1 MSKRQVLIPISAY
14 ERIRS
19 RLDKS
24 QHDFEILC
32 WSANEVTHPDGSIV
46 ARSDFRPEIG
56 WIPID
61 LLFAGISE
69 GMSVP
74 DFLLFADALV
84 ECGTVEWVQSC
95 LAGADAPPLQKILSA
110 GIRLSNS
117 DSPNAGVAEY
127 TMAAIMNVVHGWG
140 ERADD
145 QRSARWNQKSWT
157 EINGGTWLIVGFGSI
172 GGEIAKRAR
181 PFGVHIVGARRTAT
195 DDGRADRMVTMDEL
209 GGVLPSAD
217 VVVVA
222 CPLTDQT
229 RGLVDKLFLDQ
240 MRNGSIL
247 VNVSRGP
254 VVDTGDLLEVLDA
267 GRSIRAILDVFD
279 IEPLEPTSPLWNH
292 EAVTL
297 TSHIAGAGSGITK
310 RGDDVFIEQLD
321 AYLAGRELRLEL
333 KP

>member
-1 MSKRQVLIPISAY
+1 MSKRQVLIPLTAY
-14 ERIRS
+14 ERIHS
-19 RLDKS
+19 RLES
-24 QHDFEILC
+24 LPHEFEVIC
-32 WSANEVTHPDGSIV
+32 WSSSGVTHSDGSAV
-46 ARSDFRPEIG
+46 AESDYRPEVG

-61 LLFAGISE
+61 LLFAVAST
-69 GMSVP
+69 GMAAS
-74 DFLLFADALV
+74 DFVRFAEALV
-84 ECGTVEWVQSC
+84 ESGTVKWVQSC

-127 TMAAIMNVVHGWG
+127 TMAAIMNVVHGWS
-140 ERADD
+140 ERTDD
-145 QRSARWNQKSWT
+145 QRNGHWNQKGWV

-181 PFGVHIVGARRTAT
+181 PFGGEVIGARRTVV
-195 DDGRADRMVTMDEL
+195 DDDRADRMVTMNDL
-209 GGVLPSAD
+209 GDVLPSVD

-222 CPLTDQT
+222 CPLTDET
-229 RGLVDKLFLDQ
+229 RGLVDKQFLDQ
-240 MRNGSIL
+240 MQNHSIL

-254 VVDTGDLLEVLDA
+254 VVKTDDLLDALDA
-267 GRSIRAILDVFD
+267 GRSIRAVLDVFD
-279 IEPLEPTSPLWNH
+279 TEPLEPTSPLWNH

-321 AYLAGRELRLEL
+321 AYLADRELRLEL

>member
-1 MSKRQVLIPISAY
+1 MPKRQVLIPISAY
-14 ERIRS
+14 ERIRPRLSNS
-19 RLDKS
+19 RHEFD
-24 QHDFEILC
+24 ILC
-32 WSANEVTHPDGSIV
+32 WSATEITHPDGSVV
-46 ARSDFRPEIG
+46 AKSDLRPEIG

-69 GMSVP
+69 GMSAP
-74 DFLLFADALV
+74 DFLLFVDALID
-84 ECGTVEWVQSC
+84 CGTVKWVQSC
-95 LAGADAPPLQKILSA
+95 LAGADAPPLQQILSA

-127 TMAAIMNVVHGWG
+127 TMAAIMNVVHGWS
-140 ERADD
+140 ERTDD
-145 QRSARWNQKSWT
+145 QRSRQWNQKSWT

-172 GGEIAKRAR
+172 GREIAKRAQ
-181 PFGVHIVGARRTAT
+181 PFGVEIVGARRTVAK
-195 DDGRADRMVTMDEL
+195 DNQADRMITMNEL
-209 GGVLPSAD
+209 EDVLPSAD
-217 VVVVA
+217 VIIIS
-222 CPLTDQT
+222 CPLTDES
-229 RGLVDKLFLDQ
+229 RGLVDKQFFDQ

-254 VVDTGDLLEVLDA
+254 VVDTQDLLEALNA

-279 IEPLEPTSPLWNH
+279 IEPLESTSPLWSHN
-292 EAVTL
+292 AVTL

-333 KP
+333 RP